1 MNLDDKSSIKSFRT
15 TKDQL
20 QQINFVT
27 FSDYKNSSAMQD
39 VGDEN
44 NVAAGNEDYGG
55 EAGRVI
61 RSGVG
66 VTKSAT
72 AGSKNGAR
80 SEENQ
85 SAYLNI

>member
-1 MNLDDKSSIKSFRT
+1 
-15 TKDQL
+15 
-20 QQINFVT
+20 
-27 FSDYKNSSAMQD
+27 MQD

-80 SEENQ
+80 SEEN
-85 SAYLNI
+85 